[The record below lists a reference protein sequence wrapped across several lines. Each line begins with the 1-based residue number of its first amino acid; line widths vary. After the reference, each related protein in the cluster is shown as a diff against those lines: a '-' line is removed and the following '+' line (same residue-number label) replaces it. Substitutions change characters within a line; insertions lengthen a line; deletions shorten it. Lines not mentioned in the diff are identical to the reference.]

1 MTPTTHTNH
10 TERRTPVGVIL
21 DQIVVYVF
29 TSMLAILTTLIG
41 WLCLQTVSLKQDTMT
56 IIEHG
61 HATDK
66 TLEKHEALLQGLAVN
81 DRLQVEEIEELRIYM
96 AKHGWAVKGE
106 KQ

>member
-1 MTPTTHTNH
+1 MTTTTPH

-61 HATDK
+61 RATDHQVQV
-66 TLEKHEALLQGLAVN
+66 HEETIKGLAIN
-81 DRLQVEEIEELRIYM
+81 DRIQIEAIEDLRVRM
-96 AKHGWAVKGE
+96 ASHGWKAKE
-106 KQ
+106 DK